1 MRFIADLHI
10 HSHFSRATSKLLVPE
25 YLDYWAGI
33 KGIQVVG
40 TGDFTHPGWLAEL
53 KEKLEPEGNGLF
65 RLKKAFRMD
74 PLAEEN
80 PTRFVL
86 TAEISNIY
94 KRGDK
99 VRKVH
104 NVIMAPGF
112 DDVEKINGRILDLGG
127 NLTSDGRPIL
137 GLDSYDLLALVLE
150 SNEKN
155 VFIPAHIWT
164 PWFSMLGSKSGF
176 DSPQECFGDLWPYIH
191 SVETGLSTDAPM
203 NWLCSFL
210 DRVTLISNSDAHSP
224 DRLGRNA
231 NIFDTG
237 LNFSEIAGALQSG
250 SPDLF
255 KGTIDLFPQEGK
267 YHYDGHRKC
276 SVCWDPGTTIKN
288 NSVCP
293 VCGKPVTIGVMNRII
308 HLSDREDITNR
319 KNRLPFYSIIPLRE
333 ILAEIKGAGEKSK
346 AVQMEYEKTI
356 RKLGN
361 ELDILLHKPL
371 EEIEKKSSVLFAE
384 AIRRMRNREV
394 VVKEGYDGEYGQ
406 VKVFNPGEMENLT
419 AGNGLFIFEKPAP
432 PSPRKLIDFDLSG
445 IQQRIKQDQEMPEV
459 AEKKE
464 HYEKRLK
471 EALNPEQ
478 QAAVEFTGRVSII
491 LAGPGT
497 GKTKTLTAKISFL
510 LDNNRIDPRQVLAIT
525 FTNKAASEMRS
536 RIRAEAEGKNTMPV
550 VLTFHGF
557 GRLVLEE
564 NAVRLNRKPGFIL
577 MDENE
582 KIEILKSLTGRN
594 PAQIKKTSTE
604 ISGAKQGE
612 TRQANEEDK
621 EIYTQYEK
629 LLQEYN
635 AFDFDDLIAKP
646 LELFRNDKEVL
657 KKYRDRFPFVFVD
670 EFQDTNPEQ
679 FELIRLLAG
688 GEKSML
694 CVVGDPNQ
702 AIYSFRGGG
711 SRMIDRFIK
720 EFPRAERFKLKTS
733 YRCTQNILSASSD
746 ILNGS
751 GWLKGLK
758 KGIKIQISEQATDKS
773 EAECIA
779 REIVNLSGGLSFF
792 SIDSEVYQGDREEKV
807 KSLSEIAVLCRTRHQ
822 FQPIEKAFK
831 DHTIPYQVVGDKPFF
846 QSLPLSDL
854 LAIYHA
860 CLLPQTNRYATW
872 LSENRGVHFKE
883 KAKAV
888 CSKIENLNV
897 QKGLELVRKEFFED
911 REFDEQD
918 FRRLQGM
925 AGRMS
930 PMDFIT
936 SLKLGSA
943 ADTYN
948 DKLEAVTLMTL
959 HASKGLEFE
968 SVFIAGCEQ
977 GLIPFT
983 LYNMKTDRDEE
994 ARLLYVGMTRSE
1006 KFLYL
1011 SYARSRKF
1019 RNRIVTLQRS
1029 ELIHK
1034 IEKEWVEEKFY
1045 QSGMKKDDGHQ
1056 LNLFNKTTMTN
1067 HTKNKNDKYGSSMSH
1082 L

>member
-10 HSHFSRATSKLLVPE
+10 HSHYSRATSKLLVPE
-25 YLDYWAGI
+25 YLDYQAGI
-33 KGIQVVG
+33 KGIKVVA

-65 RLKKAFRMD
+65 RLKKAFRRD
-74 PLAEEN
+74 PLAGEN
-80 PTRFVL
+80 ETRFIL
-86 TAEISNIY
+86 TAEISSIY

-112 DDVEKINGRILDLGG
+112 DDVEKINRRILDLGG

-150 SNEKN
+150 CNERN

-176 DSPQECFGDLWPYIH
+176 DTPQECFGDLWPFIH
-191 SVETGLSTDAPM
+191 SIETGLSTDAPM

-210 DRVTLISNSDAHSP
+210 DRVTLVSNSDAHSP

-237 LNFSEIAGALQSG
+237 LSFSDIAGALKAG
-250 SPDLF
+250 TPDVF

-288 NSVCP
+288 HNICP
-293 VCGKPVTIGVMNRII
+293 VCGKPVTVGVMNRII
-308 HLSDREDITNR
+308 HLSDREDVTNR
-319 KNRLPFYSIIPLRE
+319 KNRLPFYSIVPLKE

-346 AVQMEYEKTI
+346 SVQREYEKTI

-361 ELDILLHKPL
+361 ELNLLLNTPL
-371 EEIEKKSSVLFAE
+371 EEIERKSSFLLAE

-394 VVKEGYDGEYGQ
+394 VVREGYDGEYGQ
-406 VKVFNPGEMENLT
+406 IRVFNPGEIENLT
-419 AGNGLFIFEKPAP
+419 AENGLFIFEKPVP
-432 PSPRKLIDFDLSG
+432 PSPRKLIDFDMNG
-445 IQQRIKQDQEMPEV
+445 IQQLIAREQDMPEV

-464 HYEKRLK
+464 PYIKSRKTVLS
-471 EALNPEQ
+471 AEQ
-478 QAAVEFTGRVSII
+478 QAAVEYTGRVSII

-510 LDNNRIDPRQVLAIT
+510 LNNTQTDPRQVLAIT
-525 FTNKAASEMRS
+525 FTNKAAAEMKT
-536 RIRAEAEGKNTMPV
+536 RIRAEADEKTALPV
-550 VLTFHGF
+550 VVTFHGF
-557 GRLVLEE
+557 GRMVLKE
-564 NAVRLNRKPGFIL
+564 NAARLNRKPDFIVI
-577 MDENE
+577 DENE
-582 KIEILKSLTGRN
+582 KSEILKSLTGRN
-594 PAQIKKTSTE
+594 PAQIEKTSTE
-604 ISGAKQGE
+604 ISGEKKGE
-612 TRQANEEDK
+612 SRHATRKDEEGR
-621 EIYTQYEK
+621 IRYEK
-629 LLQEYN
+629 ILEEYN
-635 AFDFDDLIAKP
+635 AFDFDDLIGKP

-657 KKYRDRFPFVFVD
+657 KKYRERFPFIFVD

-688 GEKSML
+688 HEKSTL

-711 SRMIDRFIK
+711 SRMIDRFMT
-720 EFPRAERFKLKTS
+720 EYPRAAQFKLKTS
-733 YRCTQNILSASSD
+733 YRCTQHILSASSD
-746 ILNGS
+746 ILAGS

-758 KGIKIQISEQATDKS
+758 KGIKIRISEQATDKS
-773 EAECIA
+773 EAEFIA
-779 REIVNLSGGLSFF
+779 REIVNLCGGLSFF
-792 SIDSEVYQGDREEKV
+792 SIDSEVYRGDREDKIQ
-807 KSLSEIAVLCRTRHQ
+807 SLSEVAVLCRTRHQ
-822 FQPIEKAFK
+822 FQSIEKAFN
-831 DHTIPYQVVGDKPFF
+831 DHSVPYQVVGDKPFF
-846 QSLPLSDL
+846 QALPLSDL

-860 CLLPQTNRYATW
+860 CLLPRTNRYASW
-872 LSENRGVHFKE
+872 LFDKQNVPFQEKE
-883 KAKAV
+883 KAI
-888 CSKIENLNV
+888 CSKIGKLVVPE
-897 QKGLELVRKEFFED
+897 GLKVVREEFFEN
-911 REFDEQD
+911 RKFDEQD
-918 FRRLQGM
+918 LRRLQQM
-925 AGRMS
+925 AEGMS

-943 ADTYN
+943 GDTYN
-948 DKLEAVTLMTL
+948 EKVEAVTLMTL

-968 SVFIAGCEQ
+968 TVFIAGCEQ

-1019 RNRIVTLQRS
+1019 RNRIVSLQRS
-1029 ELIHK
+1029 ELIRK
-1034 IEKEWVEEKFY
+1034 IEKEWLEERTN
-1045 QSGMKKDDGHQ
+1045 QSQWKKDDGHQ
-1056 LNLFNKTTMTN
+1056 LNLFAE
-1067 HTKNKNDKYGSSMSH
+1067 
-1082 L
+1082 